1 MKIVGFRNY
10 NSKFFIAGYRYKKKM
25 HMNEVVYLWLSV
37 LELTKT
43 LTYEIR
49 YDYANPK
56 CSEQANLSHMD
67 TISFTVYIKTDNNIY
82 IIKAMQKIVKQGLTF
97 QIMSWTDQNREE
109 RTKKVI
115 GVMKEELGGKITKK
129 VVRLRAKTFYY

>member
-1 MKIVGFRNY
+1 MKIVGFKNY
-10 NSKFFIAGYRYKKKM
+10 DSKFFIAGYRYKKKI

-43 LTYEIR
+43 LTDEIR

-129 VVRLRAKTFYY
+129 VVRLRAKTFNY

>member
-10 NSKFFIAGYRYKKKM
+10 DSKFFIAGYRYKKKI

-43 LTYEIR
+43 LTHEIR

-129 VVRLRAKTFYY
+129 VVRLRAKTFNY